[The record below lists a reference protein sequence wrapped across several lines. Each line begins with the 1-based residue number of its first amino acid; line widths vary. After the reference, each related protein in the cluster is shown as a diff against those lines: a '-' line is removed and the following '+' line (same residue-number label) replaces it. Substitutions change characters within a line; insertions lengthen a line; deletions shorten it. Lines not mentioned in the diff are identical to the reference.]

1 MVQKKH
7 VLAKL
12 ALLTATIIWGSS
24 FFMMKDALD
33 DLGTFYLLAMRFTGA
48 CALLALVFF
57 RKLRKLDLP
66 CIKAGF
72 FMGTAL
78 IAAYGV
84 QTLGL
89 MDTTPGKNAF
99 LTAGYCIMVPFMYWV
114 IAGKKPDRF
123 NLVAAV
129 ICILGIGLVSLDSNL
144 SMGRGDFLT
153 IICGFFYGLHIIIS
167 ARFTQ
172 KHDVMLLTICQFFFA
187 AVWSWVIGG
196 IFETAPDF
204 GTMQTGTIVVI
215 AYLSVFATAGALGLQ
230 TYGLKYTE
238 PSAGAL
244 ILSLEAVFGV
254 LFSVMVGAEAMT
266 LRLFIGFS
274 VIFVAIVISETKLD
288 FILKKRTGSECC
300 SGEC

>member
-1 MVQKKH
+1 MRKTNT
-7 VLAKL
+7 LAKL
-12 ALLTATIIWGSS
+12 ALLMATIIWGSS

-48 CALLALVFF
+48 CILLAIVFF
-57 RKLRKLDLP
+57 PKFKQLNIQ
-66 CIKAGF
+66 CVKAGF
-72 FMGTAL
+72 CMGTAL

-99 LTAGYCIMVPFMYWV
+99 LTAGYCIMVPFMYWI
-114 IAGKKPDRF
+114 IAGKKPDRY
-123 NLVAAV
+123 NLLAAV
-129 ICILGIGLVSLDSNL
+129 ICIVGIGMVSLDSNL
-144 SMGRGDFLT
+144 TMGRGDFLT
-153 IICGFFYGLHIIIS
+153 IVCGFFYGLHIIIS

-172 KHDVMLLTICQFFFA
+172 KFDVMLLTICQFFFA
-187 AVWSWVIGG
+187 ALWSWVIGG

-204 GTMQTGTIVVI
+204 AAMQMSTIVVI

-230 TYGLKYTE
+230 TFGLKYTE

-266 LRLFIGFS
+266 VRLFIGFS
-274 VIFVAIVISETKLD
+274 IIFVAIVISETKLD
-288 FILKKRTGSECC
+288 FLSKKRIESECC